1 MLILRKNKIVV
12 KEFEDES
19 GKTEMAL
26 LSFDGKVRDEI
37 IARFNEQF
45 LIEGDHIKDGGLSSP
60 KTMLSLLCGGVGSV
74 GMADVASGQLFMAT
88 ANPATLMQIGNGLG
102 SAVMGSSGIVAQA
115 PFMPVA
121 GASMQVAPLI
131 VFQALSTI
139 QIMKQF
145 EEVNKKLNLIQNTV
159 NTIMQRNEA
168 TFVGEVISAANRIGE
183 LETQFSICNQFT
195 EDMIVRLA
203 ILEDKVNPL
212 FERYNYLYK
221 SQNLDERTTPE
232 QLNIKET
239 DAYMAIVISILDI
252 RIDLLKMKLNVQNN
266 PGFITDATN
275 NFAEKIDVYQ
285 NLWTLIQNK
294 ASDIDAIAKKLKE
307 AVDEMNWWQKKMP
320 SWMFG
325 NRTQIKRLEK
335 KSEIFEKEA
344 LKHQIQFDN
353 IIDDAMELG
362 DAVKKEVFSDRKI
375 SLVYWRDEMGEHS
388 YYTDDLLIENKA

>member
-12 KEFEDES
+12 KEFKDES

-74 GMADVASGQLFMAT
+74 GMAGVASGQLFMAT

-121 GASMQVAPLI
+121 GASMQVSPLI